1 MFTNIIRKGRGLIPR
16 TLRFFCTS
24 NLPEAAQIIK
34 DKPQPLN
41 EQVLHLESGQ
51 INVKFNDSS
60 VSYELPEKISGAT
73 YGKLPLTLKTNRG
86 ST

>member
-1 MFTNIIRKGRGLIPR
+1 MFTNLVRKGRALVPR
-16 TLRFFCTS
+16 TLRFFCQS
-24 NLPEAAQIIK
+24 NVPEVGQITK
-34 DKPQPLN
+34 DKPQTLN

-73 YGKLPLTLKTNRG
+73 YGRCFVTI
-86 ST
+86 